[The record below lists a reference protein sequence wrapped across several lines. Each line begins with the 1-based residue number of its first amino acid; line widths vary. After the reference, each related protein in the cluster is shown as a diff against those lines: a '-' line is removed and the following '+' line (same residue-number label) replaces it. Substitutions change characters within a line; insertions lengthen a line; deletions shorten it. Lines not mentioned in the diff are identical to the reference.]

1 MTNDDKRRSAHQT
14 GWLRYNR
21 YKEKGYGILVSD
33 LDGREVFAHV
43 RGYYGYPVVIG
54 DAEIRALEYRR
65 RLKFRL
71 RFDAK
76 SDRICADDIVPLP
89 ELMGPNGEIIA
100 LSPQQHAE
108 APKPEPRTSFGALVA
123 ALR

>member
-14 GWLRYNR
+14 GWLKYNK
-21 YKEKGYGILVSD
+21 YAEKGYGILVSD
-33 LDGREVFAHV
+33 LDEREVFAHV
-43 RGYYGYPVVIG
+43 RGYHGYPGLIT

-65 RLKFRL
+65 RVKFRL

-76 SDRICADDIVPLP
+76 SDRITADDIVPLD
-89 ELMGPNGEIIA
+89 ELMGPDGEIIA
-100 LSPQQHAE
+100 LSPPAE
-108 APKPEPRTSFGALVA
+108 QTKKPRQFANLVA